1 MLGPMESG
9 RSEAAPFTVGCG
21 WPQGCLFAWT
31 VRGGWVE
38 RKPSLGSPVQV
49 LGLTDP
55 PAPGP
60 GAKHVSDEPPESS
73 QLSRVLGCCGR
84 DGESLLSCLSF

>member
-1 MLGPMESG
+1 
-9 RSEAAPFTVGCG
+9 
-21 WPQGCLFAWT
+21 
-31 VRGGWVE
+31 VE

-60 GAKHVSDEPPESS
+60 GAKHVSDEPSRKFSAQQSPWMLWERRGVLAV
-73 QLSRVLGCCGR
+73 LSEFLTHGIAVAKQNGCFTPR
-84 DGESLLSCLSF
+84 SFG